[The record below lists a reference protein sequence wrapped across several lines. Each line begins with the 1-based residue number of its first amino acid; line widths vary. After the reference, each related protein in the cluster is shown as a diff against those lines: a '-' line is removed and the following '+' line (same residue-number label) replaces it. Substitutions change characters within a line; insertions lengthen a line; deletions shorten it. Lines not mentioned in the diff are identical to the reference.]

1 MKKFFFF
8 LCIFFCVLLL
18 LILLGITKLTPKK
31 KNGTMIIDGTVVTN
45 GDIVFIKSV
54 NKQCVQI
61 PLLVVLEKAGF
72 DTIIK
77 SPHEILI
84 IYKDVKYVLDFNL
97 KTLVEEGKTNN
108 LLVPPPGSNTYIC
121 IFTTD
126 DVLIDH
132 FTLKS
137 LFFLMNTHFS
147 IDVDYNRQ
155 ELYISSFD

>member
-1 MKKFFFF
+1 MKKYFVV
-8 LCIFFCVLLL
+8 LCIFFCVILLV
-18 LILLGITKLTPKK
+18 LLGITKPTPKK

-45 GDIVFIKSV
+45 GNIVFIKSG

-72 DTIIK
+72 DIIIK

-84 IYKDVKYVLDFNL
+84 LYKDVKYVLNFNL

-121 IFTTD
+121 NFTTD

-137 LFFLMNTHFS
+137 LFFLMNTQFS